1 MSAQVRT
8 LLEVQLDHLTELCML
23 HAPPAIRAPQ
33 PAPLLGLPPTAEMTV
48 AASAPTEVPSTV
60 AVVAAAEEEATEAVR
75 TAKKMAQRAR
85 CEQRLL
91 CGVRDEAGVV
101 GAHSVEEILRALWR
115 RTVALWDLRRSHGE
129 MNKWETLPAVFEA
142 IEAWGLRGAVLGSP
156 SRRAVGSA
164 TGEATNGGGG
174 EGGEADRALAMMRE
188 TRVRSELEYGVES
201 NDAAKM
207 RAMEAL
213 LAGYGS

>member
-1 MSAQVRT
+1 MRT

-48 AASAPTEVPSTV
+48 AACAPTEVPSTV
-60 AVVAAAEEEATEAVR
+60 AAVAAEEATEAIR

-142 IEAWGLRGAVLGSP
+142 IEAWGLREAVLGSP
-156 SRRAVGSA
+156 TRRADGSA
-164 TGEATNGGGG
+164 TGEETNEGGG
-174 EGGEADRALAMMRE
+174 EGCEADRALAMMRE
-188 TRVRSELEYGVES
+188 TRVRSELEYGMES

>member
-1 MSAQVRT
+1 M
-8 LLEVQLDHLTELCML
+8 M
-23 HAPPAIRAPQ
+23 
-33 PAPLLGLPPTAEMTV
+33 V
-48 AASAPTEVPSTV
+48 AASAPTEAPSTV
-60 AVVAAAEEEATEAVR
+60 AAAAAAAVEATEAVR

-101 GAHSVEEILRALWR
+101 GAHSVEDILRALWR

-129 MNKWETLPAVFEA
+129 MNKWETLPVVLEA

-156 SRRAVGSA
+156 TRRAIGSA
-164 TGEATNGGGG
+164 TGEETN
-174 EGGEADRALAMMRE
+174 EGGREGGAADRALAMMRE
-188 TRVRSELEYGVES
+188 TRVRSELEYGEES